1 MRKSLSFFLLGLSV
15 LAGWSCRPANVSEK
29 LAEVDGTVVTR
40 AEVDKSAGKQLQTL
54 RQQLYQL
61 ERQKLDEYIGA
72 TLVTRQ
78 AKERGISVS
87 TLLEQEVNNTVQPV
101 SEEEIRN
108 MYEKNKER
116 IGVEFDKVHDQ
127 IRDYLREQKIA
138 ERKNQYFKTLRAKAS
153 VTTYL
158 KPPPVQRADVSV
170 NGAPFR
176 GSEKAKVTIV
186 KFEDFQCPFCKTVQP
201 TFKDLLKKYDGK
213 VRVVHKDLPLE
224 AIHPL
229 ARQAAEAA
237 RCAGEQGKFW
247 EYHDKLYADTPKL
260 GAEEL
265 KSAAKDM
272 GLNMPSFD
280 QCFTSGKYRS
290 AVQKDVNDGAQL
302 GLTGTPAF
310 FINGREISGARP
322 LDDFSAIIDEEL
334 GQTK

>member
-1 MRKSLSFFLLGLSV
+1 MYKSLFFFLLGLS
-15 LAGWSCRPANVSEK
+15 LSFGWSCSPTKDSEK
-29 LAEVDGTVVTR
+29 LAEVDGTIITR
-40 AEVDKSAGKQLQTL
+40 AEIDRAGGKQLQNL

-61 ERQKLDEYIGA
+61 ERQKLNEYIGA
-72 TLVTRQ
+72 TLLSRE
-78 AKERGISVS
+78 AKERGVSVS
-87 TLLEQEVNNTVQPV
+87 TLMEQEVSAKISAV
-101 SEEEIRN
+101 SEEDIRTF
-108 MYEKNKER
+108 YESNKAR
-116 IGVEFDKVHDQ
+116 IGVELDKVHDQ
-127 IRDYLREQKIA
+127 IRDFLSEQRA
-138 ERKNQYFKTLRAKAS
+138 TARKNEYFKTLGAKAS

-170 NGAPFR
+170 NGAPVR

-224 AIHPL
+224 AIHPQ
-229 ARQAAEAA
+229 AFKAAEAA

-260 GAEEL
+260 GPEEL
-265 KSAAKDM
+265 KSAAKDV

-280 QCFTSGKYRS
+280 QCFTTGKYRS
-290 AVQKDVNDGAQL
+290 AVQKDLNDGAQL

>member
-1 MRKSLSFFLLGLSV
+1 MYKSLFFFLLGLS
-15 LAGWSCRPANVSEK
+15 LSFGWSCSPTKDSEK
-29 LAEVDGTVVTR
+29 LAEVDGTIITR
-40 AEVDKSAGKQLQTL
+40 AEIDRAGGKQLQNL

-61 ERQKLDEYIGA
+61 ERQKLNEYIGA
-72 TLVTRQ
+72 TLLSRE
-78 AKERGISVS
+78 AKERGVSVS
-87 TLLEQEVNNTVQPV
+87 TLMEQEVSAKISAV
-101 SEEEIRN
+101 SEEDIRTF
-108 MYEKNKER
+108 YESNKAR
-116 IGVEFDKVHDQ
+116 IGVELDKVHDQ
-127 IRDYLREQKIA
+127 IRDFLSEQRA
-138 ERKNQYFKTLRAKAS
+138 TARKNEYFKTLGAKAK

-224 AIHPL
+224 TIHPQ
-229 ARQAAEAA
+229 AFQAAEAA

-260 GAEEL
+260 GPEEL
-265 KSAAKDM
+265 KSAAKDV
-272 GLNMPSFD
+272 GLNVPSFD
-280 QCFTSGKYRS
+280 QCFTSRKYRS
-290 AVQKDVNDGAQL
+290 AVQKDLNDGAQL